1 MVIKQIMLFYD
12 MSKLTYCDRKGCT
25 NKADT
30 MGIVKE
36 FENFQVEVNVCS
48 NHFYELKKQ

>member
-1 MVIKQIMLFYD
+1 

-48 NHFYELKKQ
+48 KHFYELKTDNENLNQKKA